1 MRTIIA
7 VFFLTGLC
15 AGCSKDEES
24 RPAECEEIVE
34 SCHEVDPGSGDIHE
48 CHENAEQTW
57 TKDQCVSNGT
67 RCKNLCKAAVDG
79 GARG

>member
-1 MRTIIA
+1 MIA
-7 VFFLTGLC
+7 VLFLTGFH
-15 AGCSKDEES
+15 AGCGKDGEG
-24 RPAECEEIVE
+24 RPVECEEIIEV
-34 SCHEVDPGSGDIHE
+34 CHEVDPGSGDIHE
-48 CHENAEQTW
+48 CHEKAEKDW